1 MKSNVLLDIKKQLRE
16 DPVLFVEIALT
27 TITLARGMI
36 SSNLYILSN
45 EERIKIGKYLDIIIT
60 KVYKRNLSVEEVL
73 ELNDVIKTKSFV
85 NLLNKI

>member
-1 MKSNVLLDIKKQLRE
+1 MKSNVLLDIEKQLRE
-16 DPVLFVEIALT
+16 DPILFVEIALT

>member
-27 TITLARGMI
+27 TITLTRGMI